1 MKGRSLDTNLMQEN
15 KQEVSEEE
23 HLLHTAFV
31 WDKSCSQWLCK
42 VSAAGAQAELLPVYP
57 KQPRQ
62 TKAWF
67 Y

>member
-1 MKGRSLDTNLMQEN
+1 MQEN

-31 WDKSCSQWLCK
+31 WDKSCSQWLWK
-42 VSAAGAQAELLPVYP
+42 VSAAGAQAELLPVSP